1 MDGQVGEIMDTLKST
16 GQDDDT
22 LVLFSSEQ
30 GSQFPGC
37 KWTTWNTGLH
47 TALVARWPGKVKAG
61 ERTNALVQYADILP
75 TLLDLAGGIPPD
87 LTARALAEY

>member
-1 MDGQVGEIMDTLKST
+1 MKEKN
-16 GQDDDT
+16 T

-47 TALVARWPGKVKAG
+47 TALIARWPDKIEEGK
-61 ERTNALVQYADILP
+61 RTEALVQYADVLP
-75 TLLDLAGGIPPD
+75 TLVELVAAIQ
-87 LTARALAEY
+87 RALMGLALQK